1 MTNLLPTLSV
11 DGCKARQERLR
22 RLLQARGIAA
32 ALLCDRRHVY
42 YFTGFW
48 CRAIYSP
55 MALIEA
61 DGLTS
66 LSAPHAPR
74 DEVAADQT
82 HVYEGSR
89 LCTLIDDQLAA
100 ALKPL
105 AARLS
110 NFRMIGC
117 DGMLPVLV
125 AVLHEWADLGP
136 DLHMLRRAKDADE
149 VSLIAFAIAAVEA
162 AYRYAFEALRPE
174 ITEVQLFAGMHAAI
188 AEHVGESIGE
198 IGNDFQIGSAVGPPR
213 RRPAAAGEIAVLDVS
228 VVVRGYASDL
238 SRSFVVGR
246 KPSEQQLQ
254 AYQRVAETLAAIELA
269 LCPGARC
276 AELYGLAS
284 EMLEGYQGWKF
295 GHHLGHG
302 IGLCQHEAP
311 RLNPNWNDVLE
322 VGDVFTVEPGL
333 YGDTLRAGIRIE
345 QNYHLSP
352 AGLVRLS
359 NFPTEMA

>member
-1 MTNLLPTLSV
+1 MIGLLPTLTV
-11 DGCKARQERLR
+11 DGCQARQERLR
-22 RLLQARGIAA
+22 RLLQARGIAG
-32 ALLCDRRHVY
+32 ALLCDRRHVH

-61 DGLTS
+61 DGPTS
-66 LSAPHAPR
+66 LSAPYAPR
-74 DEVAADQT
+74 DEVAADHA
-82 HVYEGSR
+82 HVYEGNR
-89 LCTLIDDQLAA
+89 LCTLVDDQLAA

-110 NFRMIGC
+110 NLHGIGC
-117 DGMLPVLV
+117 DGLLPVLV
-125 AVLHEWADLGP
+125 AESHEWADLRP
-136 DLHMLRRAKDADE
+136 DLCRLRRAKDQDE
-149 VSLIAFAIAAVEA
+149 VSLIAFAVAAVEA
-162 AYRYAFEALRPE
+162 AYRYAYEVLRPD

-198 IGNDFQIGSAVGPPR
+198 IGNDFQIGSPVGPPR
-213 RRPAAAGEIAVLDVS
+213 RRPAEAGEIAVLDVS

-254 AYQRVAETLAAIELA
+254 AYRRVAETLAVIESTLR
-269 LCPGARC
+269 PGVRC
-276 AELYGLAS
+276 AELYRLAS
-284 EMLEGYQGWKF
+284 EMLEGYGGWKF

-311 RLNPNWNDVLE
+311 RLNPNWNDVLD